1 MRQVFKSVEDI
12 LSYLSDNAVEKTIDL
27 VINNIFLISTD
38 LTMMFKYDSTKSIEM
53 SENDVIKIKMYY
65 SKSTYLII
73 SISRLFN
80 SVVKIEYHQL
90 GMVDTLIN
98 DELKNRLQEL
108 SDTEKVAIAF
118 FKEVLNDDIE

>member
-1 MRQVFKSVEDI
+1 MRQIFKSVEDI
-12 LSYLSDNAVEKTIDL
+12 LSYLSDNAIEKTIDL
-27 VINNIFLISTD
+27 IVNNIFLISTD
-38 LTMMFKYDSTKSIEM
+38 LTMMFTYDSTKSIEI
-53 SENDVIKIKMYY
+53 SESDVIKIEMCY

-73 SISRLFN
+73 SISRIFN
-80 SVVKIEYHQL
+80 SVIKIEYHQL
-90 GMVDTLIN
+90 DMVDTLIN

>member
-12 LSYLSDNAVEKTIDL
+12 LSYLSDNAIEKIIDL

-80 SVVKIEYHQL
+80 SVIKIEYYQL
-90 GMVDTLIN
+90 SIVNTLVN
-98 DELKNRLQEL
+98 EELKNHLQEL
-108 SDTEKVAIAF
+108 SDTEKVAIAL
-118 FKEVLNDDIE
+118 FKEVLKDDVE